1 MKVRKS
7 KLMTLAL
14 LIVPSWVSIS
24 MAQETSSGKI
34 IDSQSK
40 LELVFNDGLF
50 TEGPAVGPD
59 GFVYFCD
66 VTLTQYF
73 GNQAGHIWRYN
84 PDDNQTTLFRSPSGM
99 ASGIIFDLD
108 GNMVI
113 AQGADFGGR
122 CILRTN
128 MKTGKSEIIA
138 GLYNGK
144 PLNSP
149 NDLVIDEKGQ
159 IYFTDPRYYGHESV
173 DQPVMGVYRI
183 NLDGTL
189 ERVIEQAGS
198 PNGILISPD
207 QKYLYVSSINF
218 PTWSNLN
225 ALLRF
230 ELGEDGKVKNRKI
243 LIDFNGTPGPDG
255 MAIDLNGNLY
265 LTRQGDNPGIHIF
278 SPEGTKLDYI
288 KTPENPTNLTFG
300 RGETE
305 NILFITAGKSLY
317 RIRVNAK
324 GYFPSK

>member
-1 MKVRKS
+1 MKARKN
-7 KLMTLAL
+7 KLLIIIL
-14 LIVPSWVSIS
+14 LIVPTCFSIS
-24 MAQETSSGKI
+24 LAQEPSPNQIT
-34 IDSQSK
+34 DSLSK

-73 GNQAGHIWRYN
+73 GKQAGHIWKYN
-84 PDDNQTTLFRSPSGM
+84 PQNNQTSLFRSPSGM
-99 ASGIIFDLD
+99 STGIIFDLD

-122 CILRTN
+122 CIIRTN
-128 MKTGKSEIIA
+128 MVTGKSEIIA
-138 GLYNGK
+138 GLYEGK
-144 PLNSP
+144 SLNAP

-159 IYFTDPRYYGHESV
+159 IYFTDPRYFGHEPV
-173 DQPVMGVYRI
+173 EQPVMGVYRI
-183 NLDGTL
+183 NMDGSLD
-189 ERVIEQAGS
+189 RVIEHAGT

-207 QKYLYVSSINF
+207 QKYLYVSSLNF

-230 ELGEDGKVKNRKI
+230 EIGEDGKVKNRKI
-243 LIDFNGTPGPDG
+243 LIDFSGTPGPDG

-265 LTRQGDNPGIHIF
+265 LTLQGVNPGIHIF

-288 KTPENPTNLTFG
+288 KTPENPTNVTFG

-317 RIRVNAK
+317 KIRVNAK